1 MRRLLLLLALG
12 LGLLPRPAARASE
25 RAELDD
31 FFDRWVADLAGLGS
45 APTLRTYVVDE
56 TVEFEGVSRPKLSLH
71 IARTARGLFR
81 IELAQA
87 GSGLVVQAFDG
98 RVAWQ
103 SQVGGGL
110 GVSGNPSA
118 DPWVLQN
125 DILFPVRAFR
135 PGIEHSQEA
144 SVTLRGHACLVARVR
159 DSQGSTGRCWI
170 DRSTHEL
177 LRIERDLAPRSTMT
191 IDYDDF
197 RRVDHL
203 RIPFYARV
211 QDGRATGVIH
221 RRSSVVLDAP
231 VDEASM
237 VLSTADLNEA
247 LALGAILRRHDA
259 TVGSAE
265 ALASLHTRV
274 AHLTLELST
283 VGTTSTQ
290 TIYQKAPDRIL
301 VETDTPGM
309 GRETRGFDG
318 TTAWTESLLQGYRP
332 LKPAEA
338 AQLGAEGSLHVV
350 GRLADNFPFRL
361 RVGERVIN
369 GRPTDAISLS
379 SLQGKAGTFY
389 FDRQNGRL
397 LRIGS
402 PVAGDRENSTEATV
416 DYADFRDVGGIEVP
430 YVLTQTNP
438 LMRAVSTILSI
449 DVNPPLQ
456 DDLFRPRRDD
466 D

>member
-1 MRRLLLLLALG
+1 MRRPGLILALALG
-12 LGLLPRPAARASE
+12 LVAPPAARASD
-25 RAELDD
+25 RAELDA
-31 FFDRWVADLAGLGS
+31 FFDHWLANLAGLGS

-56 TVEFEGVSRPKLSLH
+56 TVEFEGVSRPSLRLH
-71 IARTARGLFR
+71 IARTASGLFR
-81 IELAQA
+81 IELTQA
-87 GSGLVVQAFDG
+87 GSGLVIQAFDG

-110 GVSGNPSA
+110 GVTGNPTA

-125 DILFPVRAFR
+125 DMLFPVRAFR

-144 SVTLRGHACLVARVR
+144 SVTLRGHPCLVARVR

-177 LRIERDLAPRSTMT
+177 LRVERDLGPRSALT

-197 RRVDHL
+197 RPVDDL
-203 RIPFYARV
+203 RIPFARV
-211 QDGRATGVIH
+211 QDGRATSIVH
-221 RRSSVVLDAP
+221 RRSSVVLNAP

-259 TVGSAE
+259 TVGTAE
-265 ALASLHTRV
+265 ALARLHTRV

-290 TIYQKAPDRIL
+290 TIYQKAPDKIL
-301 VETDTPGM
+301 IETDTPGI
-309 GRETRGFDG
+309 GRDTRGFDG

-350 GRLADNFPFRL
+350 GRLADTFPFRL

-369 GRPTDAISLS
+369 GRPTDALSLS

-402 PVAGDRENSTEATV
+402 TVAGDRENSTEATV
-416 DYADFRDVGGIEVP
+416 DYADYRDVGGIEVP
-430 YVLTQTNP
+430 YRLTQTNP
-438 LMRAVSTILSI
+438 LMHAVSTVLSI
-449 DVNPPLQ
+449 DVNPPLP
-456 DDLFRPRRDD
+456 DDLFKPRRDD